1 MNQTTN
7 NSQKELLSEAETNI
21 PKNLPE
27 LERYLQN
34 YSHDDQAIK
43 TIQQFSKNLKKTKY
57 RQDVFSEKGAL
68 IRKPIYYQDVV
79 EKGLADPEKDSFTL
93 LQGDIVSTNAAY
105 FLGNRRENTKFAIA
119 SSTCDLVKGRRNYA
133 ALLRIQPISSRDP
146 NAKEVLSQLLKFT
159 STQQMYL
166 PPLPDD
172 SSDIVG
178 NALLFD
184 GIVQIKLDD
193 LLLATRHAS
202 LSLVGWRIFGSMVRS
217 IIVRASEEEVKM
229 RSSL

>member
-7 NSQKELLSEAETNI
+7 NSQNELLSEAETNI
-21 PKNLPE
+21 PKDLPE

-43 TIQQFSKNLKKTKY
+43 TIQQFSKNLKKTEA
-57 RQDVFSEKGAL
+57 RQDVFNQAL
-68 IRKPIYYQDVV
+68 IREPIYYQDVV
-79 EKGLADPEKDSFTL
+79 KKGLADPEKDSFTL

-105 FLGNRRENTKFAIA
+105 FLGDRLENTKFAIA
-119 SSTCDLVKGRRNYA
+119 TSTCDLVKNRRQYA
-133 ALLRIQPISSRDP
+133 ALLRVQSISSKDP
-146 NAKEVLSQLLKFT
+146 KAKEVLSQLLQFK
-159 STQQMYL
+159 STQRMYL
-166 PPLPDD
+166 PPFADD

-193 LLLATRHAS
+193 LLLAQRQAS

-217 IIVRASEEEVKM
+217 ILVRAGEDEVKM
-229 RSSL
+229 RSFI

>member
-7 NSQKELLSEAETNI
+7 NNQKELLSEAETNI
-21 PKNLPE
+21 PKDLPE

-57 RQDVFSEKGAL
+57 RQDVFNQAL
-68 IRKPIYYQDVV
+68 IREPIYYQDVV
-79 EKGLADPEKDSFTL
+79 ARGLADPEKDSFTL

-105 FLGNRRENTKFAIA
+105 FLGERIENTKFAIA
-119 SSTCDLVKGRRNYA
+119 SSTCDLVKDRRKYA
-133 ALLRIQPISSRDP
+133 ALLRVQPISNQNSE
-146 NAKEVLSQLLKFT
+146 AKTTLSQLLQFT
-159 STQQMYL
+159 STQRMYL
-166 PPLPDD
+166 PPFADD

-178 NALLFD
+178 NSLLFD
-184 GIVQIKLDD
+184 GIVQIHLDD
-193 LLLATRHAS
+193 LLLAQRHAS

-217 IIVRASEEEVKM
+217 ILVRAGEDEVKM
-229 RSSL
+229 RSSI

>member
-7 NSQKELLSEAETNI
+7 NSQNELLSEAETNI
-21 PKNLPE
+21 PKDLPE

-43 TIQQFSKNLKKTKY
+43 TIQQFSKNLKKTEA
-57 RQDVFSEKGAL
+57 RQDVFNQAL
-68 IRKPIYYQDVV
+68 IREPIYYQDVV
-79 EKGLADPEKDSFTL
+79 KKGLADPEKDSFTL

-105 FLGNRRENTKFAIA
+105 FLGDRLENTKFAIA
-119 SSTCDLVKGRRNYA
+119 TSTCDLVKNRRQYA
-133 ALLRIQPISSRDP
+133 ALLRVQSISSKDP
-146 NAKEVLSQLLKFT
+146 KAKEVLSQLLQFK
-159 STQQMYL
+159 STQRMYL
-166 PPLPDD
+166 PPFADD

-193 LLLATRHAS
+193 LLLAQRHAS

-217 IIVRASEEEVKM
+217 ILVRAGEDEVKM
-229 RSSL
+229 RSFI